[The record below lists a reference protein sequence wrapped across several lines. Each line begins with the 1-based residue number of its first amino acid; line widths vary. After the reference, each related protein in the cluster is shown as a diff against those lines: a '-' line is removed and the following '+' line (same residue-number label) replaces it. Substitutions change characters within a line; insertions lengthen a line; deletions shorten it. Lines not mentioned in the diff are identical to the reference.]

1 MSESRPDQ
9 LSEASSEHLS
19 EDTPETIEL
28 ENAEG
33 EVLVFELLAVVEVQD
48 QLFAALTPHVDEL
61 PEGQA
66 LDLHIFHYEEFP
78 PDDSSPDGYWSVEP
92 VQDEALEE
100 QVFDEVQQLL
110 ISAASEEG

>member
-1 MSESRPDQ
+1 MSESRPEQ
-9 LSEASSEHLS
+9 LSEDS
-19 EDTPETIEL
+19 PETIEL
-28 ENAEG
+28 ENADG

-61 PEGQA
+61 PDGQA

-78 PDDSSPDGYWSVEP
+78 PDDSSPEGYWSVEP

-110 ISAASEEG
+110 TSAVSEDD

>member
-1 MSESRPDQ
+1 MSESRPE
-9 LSEASSEHLS
+9 LLS
-19 EDTPETIEL
+19 EDSPETIEL
-28 ENAEG
+28 ENADG

-48 QLFAALTPHVDEL
+48 QLFAALTPHVDEQ
-61 PEGQA
+61 PDGQA

-78 PDDSSPDGYWSVEP
+78 PDDSSPEGYWSVEP

-110 ISAASEEG
+110 TSAVSEDD